1 MIGRNIPLPTP
12 GRKGTGA
19 DPDSGHSQTYPLQL
33 LLNLLRALEPRVV
46 GRWQLVEVAEQPQ
59 QSRIVGTGIPRQ
71 RRDRMLFAHGLL
83 IEDLA
88 TERSIRDIAR
98 SHEAVIDTAPAVAI
112 PAAAAPAGDYIFK
125 VTVAVV
131 LTHNF
136 PRERRANP
144 CE

>member
-1 MIGRNIPLPTP
+1 M
-12 GRKGTGA
+12 
-19 DPDSGHSQTYPLQL
+19 
-33 LLNLLRALEPRVV
+33 
-46 GRWQLVEVAEQPQ
+46 
-59 QSRIVGTGIPRQ
+59 
-71 RRDRMLFAHGLL
+71 GLL

-112 PAAAAPAGDYIFK
+112 PAAAAPARDYIFK

-136 PRERRANP
+136 PRERCAGGPFFAHPKLDRRSAGFFEETPNCGTRKHRGRP
-144 CE
+144 APAS